1 MLKFICCDII
11 GFIGGGQNGSTFENP
26 LKTFNCK

>member
-1 MLKFICCDII
+1 MLKIICCDII
-11 GFIGGGQNGSTFENP
+11 GFIGGCKNGSTFENP